1 MNLKAILE
9 GILFVVGD
17 EGISIDKLSKV
28 LDISLADLNKIL
40 DEYMADLESSDRGL
54 QLEKYNDNYKLVTKK
69 EHAEYY
75 KKLVD
80 NEVSDVLSPAAL
92 ETLAII
98 AYNGPI
104 TRNMIDEVRGVNSI
118 YVIRKLVLKNLVK
131 EVTATQLRD
140 DVPVF
145 SSGDTIKVSVRIT
158 ENGKTRIQIFE
169 GVVMARRGGGVNET
183 FTVRKISSGIGVERI
198 FPLHSPNVTKIEV
211 VKRGKVRRNK
221 INYLRQRS
229 GKSARIKQILK

>member
-9 GILFVVGD
+9 GILVVVGD

-40 DEYMADLESSDRGL
+40 DEYMTDLESSDRGL

-131 EVTATQLRD
+131 EVGRSEMAGRPILYGVTDQFLDYFGLKSLD
-140 DVPVF
+140 DLPTISEEEDSEEMELF
-145 SSGDTIKVSVRIT
+145 SSKYT
-158 ENGKTRIQIFE
+158 EE
-169 GVVMARRGGGVNET
+169 
-183 FTVRKISSGIGVERI
+183 
-198 FPLHSPNVTKIEV
+198 
-211 VKRGKVRRNK
+211 
-221 INYLRQRS
+221 
-229 GKSARIKQILK
+229 

>member
-40 DEYMADLESSDRGL
+40 DEYMTDLESSDRGL

-131 EVTATQLRD
+131 EVGRSEMAGRPILYGVTDQFLDYFGLKSLD
-140 DVPVF
+140 DLPTISEEEDSEEMELF
-145 SSGDTIKVSVRIT
+145 SSKYT
-158 ENGKTRIQIFE
+158 EE
-169 GVVMARRGGGVNET
+169 
-183 FTVRKISSGIGVERI
+183 
-198 FPLHSPNVTKIEV
+198 
-211 VKRGKVRRNK
+211 
-221 INYLRQRS
+221 
-229 GKSARIKQILK
+229 

>member
-40 DEYMADLESSDRGL
+40 DEYMTDLESSDRGL

-131 EVTATQLRD
+131 EVGRSEMAGRPILYGVTDQFLDYFGLKSLADLPTISEEEDSEEMEL
-140 DVPVF
+140 F
-145 SSGDTIKVSVRIT
+145 SSKYT
-158 ENGKTRIQIFE
+158 EE
-169 GVVMARRGGGVNET
+169 
-183 FTVRKISSGIGVERI
+183 
-198 FPLHSPNVTKIEV
+198 
-211 VKRGKVRRNK
+211 
-221 INYLRQRS
+221 
-229 GKSARIKQILK
+229 